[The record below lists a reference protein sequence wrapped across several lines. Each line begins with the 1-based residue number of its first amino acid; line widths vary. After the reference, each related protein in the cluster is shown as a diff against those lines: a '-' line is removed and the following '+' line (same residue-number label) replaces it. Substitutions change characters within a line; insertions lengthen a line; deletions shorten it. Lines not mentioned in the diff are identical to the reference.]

1 MQEVVDIKKG
11 YVKIANNLFENIF
24 IRDFTKRELELILLI
39 IRLSYGFNRKRAIIE
54 PKARIC
60 LIGIQAPNIDRTLD
74 RLLDKKVI
82 LSHGNNI
89 YSLNKHYDQWQIRI
103 NKYFSE
109 EKFANLKALQFKKD
123 VITEITK
130 NDDNYYQADN
140 ENIIPPIT
148 SSNQEDNN
156 NYYQAD
162 NMDIIPQITPSNQED
177 NNDIITTITP
187 ILSPREQKTANYYQG
202 DNTTIITPII
212 KNEKTL
218 SPREY
223 QEGGNAETT
232 DNTDPC
238 KDIFK
243 DMLNTSLNTCIKG
256 NDDTNSSKKFDPYF
270 NNPVVEK
277 FKSLYEKNLKVAR
290 CYLDNFQIHKLIE
303 ISAEN
308 PDFLEKLPLIIEKYA
323 RIEFSHGINKFG
335 IRGLINEGKWAA
347 ILNGEYDKYIKPEN
361 ENFDLGIPIV

>member
-74 RLLDKKVI
+74 RLLEKKVI

-103 NKYFSE
+103 NKYFSD
-109 EKFANLKALQFKKD
+109 EKFTNLKALQFKKD

-140 ENIIPPIT
+140 GNIITPIT

-156 NYYQAD
+156 NVI
-162 NMDIIPQITPSNQED
+162 N
-177 NNDIITTITP
+177 TITP
-187 ILSPREQKTANYYQG
+187 ALSPRYQNNDNYYQG
-202 DNTTIITPII
+202 DNTDIITPII

-223 QEGGNAETT
+223 QEGVNAETT
-232 DNTDPC
+232 DNTDPH

-323 RIEFSHGINKFG
+323 RIEFSNGINKFG

-361 ENFDLGIPIV
+361 ENFDLGIPTV

>member
-74 RLLDKKVI
+74 RLLEKKVI

-103 NKYFSE
+103 NKYFSD
-109 EKFANLKALQFKKD
+109 EKFTNLKALQFKKD

-130 NDDNYYQADN
+130 NDDIYYQADN
-140 ENIIPPIT
+140 GDIITPIT
-148 SSNQEDNN
+148 SNNQGDNN
-156 NYYQAD
+156 NVI
-162 NMDIIPQITPSNQED
+162 N
-177 NNDIITTITP
+177 TITP
-187 ILSPREQKTANYYQG
+187 ALSPRYQNNDNYYQG
-202 DNTTIITPII
+202 DNTDIITPII

-223 QEGGNAETT
+223 QEGVNAETT
-232 DNTDPC
+232 DNTDPR

-323 RIEFSHGINKFG
+323 RIEFSNGINKFG

-361 ENFDLGIPIV
+361 ENFDLGIPTV

>member
-74 RLLDKKVI
+74 RLLEKKVI

-103 NKYFSE
+103 NKYFSD
-109 EKFANLKALQFKKD
+109 EKFTNLKALQFKKD

-140 ENIIPPIT
+140 GNIIPPIT

-156 NYYQAD
+156 NVI
-162 NMDIIPQITPSNQED
+162 N
-177 NNDIITTITP
+177 TITP
-187 ILSPREQKTANYYQG
+187 ALSPRYQNNDNYYQG
-202 DNTTIITPII
+202 DNTDIITPII

-223 QEGGNAETT
+223 QEGVNAETT
-232 DNTDPC
+232 DNTDPY

-256 NDDTNSSKKFDPYF
+256 NDDTNSNKKFDPYF

-323 RIEFSHGINKFG
+323 RIEFSNGINKFG

-347 ILNGEYDKYIKPEN
+347 LLNGEYDKYIKPEN

>member
-74 RLLDKKVI
+74 RLLEKKVI

-103 NKYFSE
+103 NKYFSD
-109 EKFANLKALQFKKD
+109 EKFTNLKALQFKKD

-130 NDDNYYQADN
+130 NNDNYYQADN
-140 ENIIPPIT
+140 GNIIPPIT

-156 NYYQAD
+156 NVI
-162 NMDIIPQITPSNQED
+162 N
-177 NNDIITTITP
+177 TITP
-187 ILSPREQKTANYYQG
+187 ALSPRYQNNDNYYQG
-202 DNTTIITPII
+202 DNTDIITPII

-223 QEGGNAETT
+223 QEGVNAETT
-232 DNTDPC
+232 DNTDPH

-323 RIEFSHGINKFG
+323 RIEFSNGINKFG

-361 ENFDLGIPIV
+361 ENFDLGIPTV

>member
-60 LIGIQAPNIDRTLD
+60 LIGIQASNIDRTLD

-103 NKYFSE
+103 NKYFSD
-109 EKFANLKALQFKKD
+109 EKFTNLKALQLKKD

-140 ENIIPPIT
+140 VNIITPII

-156 NYYQAD
+156 NVI
-162 NMDIIPQITPSNQED
+162 N
-177 NNDIITTITP
+177 TITP
-187 ILSPREQKTANYYQG
+187 TLSPRYQNNDNYYQG
-202 DNTTIITPII
+202 DNTDIITPII

-223 QEGGNAETT
+223 QEGVNAETT
-232 DNTDPC
+232 DNTDPH

-256 NDDTNSSKKFDPYF
+256 NEDTNSSKKFDPYF

-323 RIEFSHGINKFG
+323 RIEFSNGINKFG

-361 ENFDLGIPIV
+361 ENFDLGIPTV

>member
-74 RLLDKKVI
+74 RLLEKKVI

-103 NKYFSE
+103 NKYFSD
-109 EKFANLKALQFKKD
+109 EKFTNLKALQFKKD

-140 ENIIPPIT
+140 GNIIPPIT

-156 NYYQAD
+156 NVI
-162 NMDIIPQITPSNQED
+162 N
-177 NNDIITTITP
+177 TITP
-187 ILSPREQKTANYYQG
+187 ALSPRYQNNDNYYQG
-202 DNTTIITPII
+202 DNTDIITPII

-223 QEGGNAETT
+223 QEGVNAETT
-232 DNTDPC
+232 DNTDPH

-323 RIEFSHGINKFG
+323 RIEFSNGINKFG

-361 ENFDLGIPIV
+361 ENFDLGIPTV

>member
-74 RLLDKKVI
+74 RLLEKKVI

-103 NKYFSE
+103 NKYFSD
-109 EKFANLKALQFKKD
+109 EKFTNLKALQFKKD

-140 ENIIPPIT
+140 GNIIPPIT

-156 NYYQAD
+156 NVI
-162 NMDIIPQITPSNQED
+162 N
-177 NNDIITTITP
+177 TITP
-187 ILSPREQKTANYYQG
+187 ALSPRYQNNDNYYQG
-202 DNTTIITPII
+202 DNTDIITPII

-223 QEGGNAETT
+223 QEGVNAETT
-232 DNTDPC
+232 DNTDPH

>member
-140 ENIIPPIT
+140 GNIITPIT

-156 NYYQAD
+156 NVI
-162 NMDIIPQITPSNQED
+162 N
-177 NNDIITTITP
+177 TITP
-187 ILSPREQKTANYYQG
+187 ALSPRYQNNDNYYQG
-202 DNTTIITPII
+202 DNTDIITPII

-218 SPREY
+218 SPREC
-223 QEGGNAETT
+223 QEGVNAETT
-232 DNTDPC
+232 DNTDPH

-323 RIEFSHGINKFG
+323 RIEFSNGINKFG

-361 ENFDLGIPIV
+361 ENFDLGIPTV

>member
-103 NKYFSE
+103 NKYFSD
-109 EKFANLKALQFKKD
+109 EKFTNLKALQFKKD

-140 ENIIPPIT
+140 ENIITPIT

-156 NYYQAD
+156 NVI
-162 NMDIIPQITPSNQED
+162 N
-177 NNDIITTITP
+177 TITP
-187 ILSPREQKTANYYQG
+187 ALSPRYQNNDNYYQG
-202 DNTTIITPII
+202 DNTDIITPII

-223 QEGGNAETT
+223 QEGVNAETT
-232 DNTDPC
+232 DNTDPH

>member
-11 YVKIANNLFENIF
+11 YIKIANNLFENIF

-74 RLLDKKVI
+74 RLLEKKVI

-103 NKYFSE
+103 NKYFSD
-109 EKFANLKALQFKKD
+109 EKFTNLKALQFKKD

-130 NDDNYYQADN
+130 NDDIYYQADN
-140 ENIIPPIT
+140 GDIITPIT
-148 SSNQEDNN
+148 SNNQGDNN
-156 NYYQAD
+156 NVI
-162 NMDIIPQITPSNQED
+162 N
-177 NNDIITTITP
+177 TITP
-187 ILSPREQKTANYYQG
+187 ALSPRYQNNDNYYQG
-202 DNTTIITPII
+202 DNTDIITPII

-223 QEGGNAETT
+223 QEGVNAETT
-232 DNTDPC
+232 DNTGPH

-361 ENFDLGIPIV
+361 KNFDLGIPIV

>member
-1 MQEVVDIKKG
+1 MQEAVDIKKG

-39 IRLSYGFNRKRAIIE
+39 IRLSYGFNRKRAISE

-74 RLLDKKVI
+74 RLLEKKVI
-82 LSHGNNI
+82 LSYGNNI

-103 NKYFSE
+103 NKYFSD
-109 EKFANLKALQFKKD
+109 EKFTNLKALQFKKD

-140 ENIIPPIT
+140 GNIIPPIT

-156 NYYQAD
+156 NVI
-162 NMDIIPQITPSNQED
+162 N
-177 NNDIITTITP
+177 TITP
-187 ILSPREQKTANYYQG
+187 ALSPRYQNNDNYYQG
-202 DNTTIITPII
+202 DNTDIITPII

-223 QEGGNAETT
+223 QEGVNAEAT
-232 DNTDPC
+232 DNTDPH

-277 FKSLYEKNLKVAR
+277 FKSLYEKNLKVAK

-323 RIEFSHGINKFG
+323 RIEFSNGINKFG

>member
-74 RLLDKKVI
+74 RLLEKKVI

-103 NKYFSE
+103 NKYFSD
-109 EKFANLKALQFKKD
+109 EKFTNLKALQFKKD

-140 ENIIPPIT
+140 GNIIPPIK
-148 SSNQEDNN
+148 SSNQEYNN
-156 NYYQAD
+156 NVI
-162 NMDIIPQITPSNQED
+162 N
-177 NNDIITTITP
+177 TITP
-187 ILSPREQKTANYYQG
+187 ALSPRYQNNDNYYQG
-202 DNTTIITPII
+202 DNTDIITPII

-223 QEGGNAETT
+223 QEGVNAETT
-232 DNTDPC
+232 DNTDPH